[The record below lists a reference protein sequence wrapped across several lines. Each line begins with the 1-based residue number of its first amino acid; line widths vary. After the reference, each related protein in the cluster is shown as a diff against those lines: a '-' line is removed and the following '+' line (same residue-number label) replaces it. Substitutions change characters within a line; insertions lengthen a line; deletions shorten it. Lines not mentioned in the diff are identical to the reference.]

1 MGPTQPVE
9 SQKRGGWPE
18 ALRARGQNSIW
29 AFNYNHT
36 TMGLALNSKCS
47 FNMTTKITFGPF
59 LLTKL
64 FNFWQR
70 LNFKSICWPILKWE
84 CFEVKFSKLK
94 NANQPIFLKIQIF
107 EGIKLKMAESVHF
120 YDRLMIPKWFLV
132 LFHFRS
138 CYCGFLFSN
147 LRPILE

>member
-1 MGPTQPVE
+1 
-9 SQKRGGWPE
+9 
-18 ALRARGQNSIW
+18 
-29 AFNYNHT
+29 
-36 TMGLALNSKCS
+36 MGLALNSKCS
-47 FNMTTKITFGPF
+47 FKMATKITFGPF
-59 LLTKL
+59 LHTKL

-70 LNFKSICWPILKWE
+70 LDFKSICWPILKWE

-132 LFHFRS
+132 LFSFF
-138 CYCGFLFSN
+138 GL
-147 LRPILE
+147 LLWILIFQFEAYFWSKTWLNGPQLTAMKWVCSKL

>member
-1 MGPTQPVE
+1 MG
-9 SQKRGGWPE
+9 
-18 ALRARGQNSIW
+18 
-29 AFNYNHT
+29 F
-36 TMGLALNSKCS
+36 ALNSKCS

-59 LLTKL
+59 LHTKL

-132 LFHFRS
+132 LFHFRG

-147 LRPILE
+147 LRPIFGVKLDWTVLNLRLWNEYVVNSNFSRRPDRT